1 MFRTLHYMKK
11 RAVNPAQALALCYG
25 GIPCLAIAVNL
36 MPVFLTT
43 VRVDL
48 GGKAGLTD
56 EQLGRI
62 SALTFAG
69 LVGGILFTGPLADR
83 WGGQLFS
90 ILGTLLIGVGLV
102 LLGISPTYSMVL
114 VAVFVMG
121 LGAGILDMV
130 LSPIVAVLQPD
141 RRAKALNWL
150 HSFYGIGTVITVL
163 VGTFAFRLGIGWR
176 ATSLTLIT
184 FPLLVALGV
193 GNVGVPPLIS
203 DKAGERTALRNLCCN
218 SSFVAVNAAIFLG
231 GALELGL
238 AQWLPAYAEMSLG
251 FSKWTGS
258 VSLLAFS
265 AALALGR
272 ILAGLIGRRVDSI
285 RLMLDCCWTSVV
297 LFLLACFAPWPAV
310 ALAASVAVGLA
321 GSCLWPTT
329 LGVAADRFPQGG
341 ATMFGLLAAFGNLG
355 GILMPWLVGVTS
367 DWSSLRLGLGTSTA
381 CPLLMAFVLLW
392 MRRPAAEFSKKHDP
406 VAEAA

>member
-1 MFRTLHYMKK
+1 MKNRTH
-11 RAVNPAQALALCYG
+11 NPGYAFVLCYAAMV
-25 GIPCLAIAVNL
+25 CLAIAVNL
-36 MPVFLTT
+36 MPIFLTT
-43 VRVDL
+43 LRVDL
-48 GGKAGLTD
+48 GGRAGLTG

-83 WGGQLFS
+83 WGCKLFT
-90 ILGTLLIGVGLV
+90 ILGTLLIGVGLA
-102 LLGISPTYSMVL
+102 LLGIAPGYSMVL
-114 VAVFVMG
+114 IAVFVMG

-130 LSPIVAVLQPD
+130 LSPIVAALQPD
-141 RRAKALNWL
+141 SRATALNWL
-150 HSFYGIGTVITVL
+150 HSFYGIGTVVTVL

-176 ATSLTLIT
+176 TISLTLIT
-184 FPLLVALGV
+184 VPLLVALGFMKV
-193 GNVGVPPLIS
+193 DLPPLIS
-203 DKAGERTALRNLCCN
+203 DKAGERTALRDLCRN

-258 VSLLAFS
+258 ISLLAFS
-265 AALALGR
+265 AAMALGR
-272 ILAGLIGRRVDSI
+272 IFAGLIGRRVDSI
-285 RLMLDCCWTSVV
+285 KLMLGCCWTSVM
-297 LFLLACFAPWPAV
+297 LFLLAASLPGRAV
-310 ALAASVAVGLA
+310 ALASSVAVGLA

-341 ATMFGLLAAFGNLG
+341 ASLFGLLAACGNLG

-367 DWSSLRLGLGTSTA
+367 DWSSLRLGLATSTA

-392 MRRPAAEFSKKHDP
+392 MQRQPVVDLREGNP
-406 VAEAA
+406 VAQAA